1 MPKIGMEPIRRDA
14 LVKATIAEV
23 GARGSLD
30 VTVRQIARRAGV
42 SSALAHHYFGGKEQI
57 FCAAMRQILA
67 EFGAMARRE
76 LAVAQGPRGRVE
88 AIVAASF
95 DPACFAPPVI
105 RAWMTFYARAQ
116 DEAGTRR
123 LLQIYQ
129 ARMRSNLAHGFRG
142 LVAAPEQAAEIVAAA
157 IDGVYLRAA
166 VTGGGG
172 QAALTALIDALVE
185 AEP

>member
-30 VTVRQIARRAGV
+30 VTVRDIARRAGV

-57 FCAAMRQILA
+57 FLAAMRQILS
-67 EFGAMARRE
+67 EFGGIARRE
-76 LAVAQGPRGRVE
+76 LAGARGPRGRVD

-129 ARMRSNLAHGFRG
+129 LRMRSNLAYGFRG
-142 LVAAPEQAAEIVAAA
+142 LVASPRQAAEIVAAA

-166 VTGGGG
+166 VSGTGGP
-172 QAALTALIDALVE
+172 QELSALINALVG
-185 AEP
+185 AER